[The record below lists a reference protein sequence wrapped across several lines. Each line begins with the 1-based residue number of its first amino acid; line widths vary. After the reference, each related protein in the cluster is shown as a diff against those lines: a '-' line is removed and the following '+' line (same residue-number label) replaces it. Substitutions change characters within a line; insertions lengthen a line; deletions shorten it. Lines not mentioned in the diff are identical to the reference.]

1 MWRKF
6 AFGEGGP
13 PFFGRGDVKFII
25 LDLLKDKPKHG
36 YEIMKDIEARG
47 SGFYAPSPG
56 SIYPTLQ
63 MLEDMGYVTSRTEG
77 GKKVYEITDEGRK
90 YLEENRETVRTIHDR
105 FGRHHEH
112 ECKHEM
118 HDLFREMHD
127 LGSTLFRALRSGR
140 LQRPEEME
148 QVRDVLNQ
156 ARKSIDSILS
166 KSDK

>member
-6 AFGEGGP
+6 HLGEGGH

-36 YEIMKDIEARG
+36 YEIMKDMEAKG

-63 MLEDMGYVTSRTEG
+63 MLEDMGYVASKPDG

-90 YLEENRETVRTIHDR
+90 YLDENRKTVHDIHER
-105 FGRHHEH
+105 FGRRFEH
-112 ECKHEM
+112 PFKHEVR
-118 HDLFREMHD
+118 DLFRELHD
-127 LGSTLFRALRSGR
+127 MVQTLVHGARDGK
-140 LQRPEEME
+140 LQQSEQLE
-148 QVRDVLNQ
+148 QVRDVLNR
-156 ARKSIDSILS
+156 ARKEIEDILS
-166 KSDK
+166 K

>member
-13 PFFGRGDVKFII
+13 PFFGRGDLKFII

-63 MLEDMGYVTSRTEG
+63 MLEDMGYVAPRTEDS
-77 GKKVYEITDEGRK
+77 KKVYEITDEGRK
-90 YLEENRETVRTIHDR
+90 YLEENRETVRGIHER
-105 FGRHHEH
+105 FSKRFEHHL
-112 ECKHEM
+112 KHEM

-127 LGSTLFRALRSGR
+127 LAGTLFRALRSGR
-140 LQRPEEME
+140 LQRPEQLE
-148 QVRDVLNQ
+148 QVREVLNQ
-156 ARKSIDSILS
+156 ARKSIDDLLS
-166 KSDK
+166 KS